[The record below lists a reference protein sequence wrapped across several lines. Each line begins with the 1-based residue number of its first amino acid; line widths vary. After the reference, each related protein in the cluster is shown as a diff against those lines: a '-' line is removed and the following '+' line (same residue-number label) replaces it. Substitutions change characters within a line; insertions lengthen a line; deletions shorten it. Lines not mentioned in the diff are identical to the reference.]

1 MAEKGRSELRRMIP
15 VHMALQPR
23 WVRGEQ
29 SCSGLVPRPRRGR
42 FLSLTRKPNPSPS
55 TPLPY
60 TTYSSDRSISQ
71 SVSQSVTL
79 SPLLLGFRG
88 LPTYLVRS
96 FAAESLWRPPASV
109 AAAIRNQKEVGAYGY
124 SAPLQLPTL
133 DRMLAI
139 IQDFSRRGRTN
150 TQFASLDAGRKKKQA
165 SRIPQPFVY
174 SSRLLGNYLGCRKS
188 ASQS

>member
-1 MAEKGRSELRRMIP
+1 MGTWRTKLFGIGTPTSKGALPQPHAQAQPQS
-15 VHMALQPR
+15 VHP
-23 WVRGEQ
+23 
-29 SCSGLVPRPRRGR
+29 
-42 FLSLTRKPNPSPS
+42 
-55 TPLPY
+55 PY
-60 TTYSSDRSISQ
+60 PTLLLRSISQ
-71 SVSQSVTL
+71 SISQSVTVTL

>member
-1 MAEKGRSELRRMIP
+1 M
-15 VHMALQPR
+15 
-23 WVRGEQ
+23 VRGEQ
-29 SCSGLVPRPRRGR
+29 SCSGLVPQPRRGR

-55 TPLPY
+55 TPYPTLLL
-60 TTYSSDRSISQ
+60 RSISQ
-71 SVSQSVTL
+71 SISQSVTL

-133 DRMLAI
+133 GRMLAI
-139 IQDFSRRGRTN
+139 IQGFSRRGRTN
-150 TQFASLDAGRKKKQA
+150 T
-165 SRIPQPFVY
+165 
-174 SSRLLGNYLGCRKS
+174 
-188 ASQS
+188 